1 MIRPHGGKL
10 VNRIRTDSSGEPLN
24 EFRSYPRISVQ
35 NDKMRDIENIATG
48 VFSPL
53 EGFNGEEDLKSI
65 LKDGRLSNWLPW
77 TLPILLDVNE
87 DVADD
92 AYRSKDIVITEEGGA
107 GLAIMNVEERFTMNK
122 RELAK
127 GIFLTDDPSHP
138 GVQRTFTANDVFLGG
153 KIELVKEG
161 SNKDSQYGLDPV
173 DTRDVFEK
181 RGWETIV
188 GFQTRNVPH
197 LGHEYVQKT
206 ALNFTDGLFI
216 NPVIGKKKSGDFR
229 DDVIL
234 GTYDVLVNFY
244 FPRDRVLLGTLHTEM
259 RYAGPRE
266 AIFHAIVRKNFGCT
280 HFIVGRDHAGVG
292 NFYDPY
298 DSHKIFQDYTD
309 LGILPLFFFAFFYCS
324 KCASVATEKTCPH
337 GEDTRS
343 NFSGTLLRDVLQK
356 KGDSALNLVRPEVL
370 EVIQKWED
378 PFVK

>member
-10 VNRIRTDSSGEPLN
+10 VNRIKTDSSGEPLN
-24 EFRSYPRISVQ
+24 EFRSLPRISVQ

-65 LKDGRLSNWLPW
+65 LDDGRLSNWLPW
-77 TLPILLDVNE
+77 TIPILLDVKE
-87 DVADD
+87 DVADA
-92 AYRSKDIVITEEGGA
+92 AYMSKDIVITEEGGD
-107 GLAIMNVEERFTMNK
+107 GLAIMKVEERFSVNK

-127 GIFLTDDPSHP
+127 GIFLTDDPTHP
-138 GVQRTFTANDVFLGG
+138 GVQRTFDMNDFLLGG

-161 SNKDSQYGLDPV
+161 SNKDHQYGLDPV
-173 DTRDVFEK
+173 DTRAVFEK

-216 NPVIGKKKSGDFR
+216 NPVIGKKKSRDFR
-229 DDVIL
+229 DEVIL
-234 GTYDVLVNFY
+234 GTYEVLVNFY
-244 FPRDRVLLGTLHTEM
+244 FPRERVLLGTLHTEM

-298 DSHKIFQDYTD
+298 ASHKIFQDYTD
-309 LGILPLFFFAFFYCS
+309 LGISPLFFSAFFYCNR
-324 KCASVATEKTCPH
+324 CDSVATEKTCPH
-337 GEDTRS
+337 GEDDRS
-343 NFSGTLLRDVLQK
+343 NFSGTLLRDILQK
-356 KGDSALNLVRPEVL
+356 HGNSALSLVRPEVL
-370 EVIQKWED
+370 EVIQKWDD